1 MHAHASPSWSPFL
14 PQAELDRV
22 DGAATGPPTDLP
34 RLPLRLPKRARGEE
48 LIDRPDVDIQALE
61 RSMAAVTGV
70 NERLGGVRSVLSGLR
85 SAAKDLKTVSL
96 LDVGVGNGDLP
107 RKLARELS
115 HDGLILRWTGVD
127 VHPVAL
133 GLARRGGEG
142 EEGANG
148 ALVRSDALR
157 LPFADRSFDV
167 AAATLTLHHLAGDAC
182 VQALREMGRVSR
194 RRVLV
199 SDLERHPLHYLGA
212 RILAATLWRT
222 DPLTRH
228 DGPLSVLRGFTRR
241 ELAALAHR
249 AGLDGVRVRRF
260 FPFRLLLEARPSGG
274 ADGSA

>member
-1 MHAHASPSWSPFL
+1 M

-22 DGAATGPPTDLP
+22 DGAAAGPPTDLP

-61 RSMAAVTGV
+61 RSMAAVTRV

-85 SAAKDLKTVSL
+85 SAAKELKVVSL

-115 HDGLILRWTGVD
+115 HDGVILRWTGVD
-127 VHPVAL
+127 VHPVAM

-142 EEGANG
+142 EGGANG

-182 VQALREMGRVSR
+182 VEALREMGRVSR

-212 RILAATLWRT
+212 RVLAATLWRS

-241 ELAALAHR
+241 ELAALAQR

-260 FPFRLLLEARPSGG
+260 FPFRLLLEARAPGG
-274 ADGSA
+274 VDGSA